1 MDENPES
8 PLQTEDFRQ
17 RVFNQFLD
25 IWITPEVMRRQELGE
40 LPKPLDLRAAQILF
54 YPDDRQPEVRINSE
68 VKLRAEPVLRAGVS
82 MVSGQLIYEH
92 EIERIDKFWLSEED
106 DQDCGFA
113 VVFRLQDTWELYFDF
128 RYNKELAQ
136 RHLHLAE
143 QFLET
148 AQYAHEKDLEA
159 PFIDNLFS
167 AAELAAK
174 AILLPHHLMMR
185 TNKRHD
191 RVQKFFSD
199 FADLG
204 NIEMTYKETFNK
216 LRSLRNPARYA
227 DLDTEINVS
236 KEEKENMLD
245 QVKEMLK
252 TARSMIAIHE
262 SE

>member
-1 MDENPES
+1 M
-8 PLQTEDFRQ
+8 
-17 RVFNQFLD
+17 
-25 IWITPEVMRRQELGE
+25 
-40 LPKPLDLRAAQILF
+40 
-54 YPDDRQPEVRINSE
+54 RINSE
-68 VKLRAEPVLRAGVS
+68 VRLLAQAVLRDGMSIVP
-82 MVSGQLIYEH
+82 GKEIYEH
-92 EIERIDKFWLSEED
+92 EVERIDKFWLSEED

-113 VVFRLQDTWELYFDF
+113 VVFKLQDTWGLYFDF

-136 RHLHLAE
+136 RHIDRAS
-143 QFLET
+143 QFLVAAE
-148 AQYAHEKDLEA
+148 YALEKDLEA

-236 KEEKENMLD
+236 KEEKENMLN